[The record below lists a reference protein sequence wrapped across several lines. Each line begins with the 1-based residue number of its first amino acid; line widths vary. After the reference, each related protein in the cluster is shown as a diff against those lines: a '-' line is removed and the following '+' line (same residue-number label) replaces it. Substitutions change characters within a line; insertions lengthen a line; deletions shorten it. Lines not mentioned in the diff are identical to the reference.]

1 MCFDLN
7 SHHTGSF
14 AEKKECGD
22 DLIILF
28 KAKSMLL
35 ARGCDSEVYTWF
47 KFLLAV
53 LKQGRLID
61 SCSLIKLVNLLRF
74 IALVLRVAG
83 SCRKR
88 LNMVQIMLFLKGCSS
103 IPCKASFEPHFG
115 DFFSVLLTSN

>member
-14 AEKKECGD
+14 IEKKECGD

-47 KFLLAV
+47 KFLLVV

-61 SCSLIKLVNLLRF
+61 SCSLIKLVNLQRF
-74 IALVLRVAG
+74 IALVL
-83 SCRKR
+83 
-88 LNMVQIMLFLKGCSS
+88 I
-103 IPCKASFEPHFG
+103 
-115 DFFSVLLTSN
+115 